1 MIGGGKNMEWIIIGL
16 LVIAII
22 LLVVLIIT
30 NRNQKVDINPLLNSN
45 SKLDESFE
53 RKLTNLRLEINN
65 MMTNLQASLSGILNN
80 QISEAAKKEMEKLDL
95 LIKTLTENLHNV
107 KMSVDNNTTLTETKL
122 ENIRLS
128 VERSIKSL
136 EMENSKKLDE
146 MRITVDDKLQ
156 KTLDEKLTRSFQ
168 MVTESLKQVYEGLGE
183 MQNLA
188 AGVGD
193 LKKVLSNVK
202 TRGILG
208 ETQLGSIL
216 EQILAKE
223 QYEENIITK
232 KGSKD
237 PVEFA
242 IKMPGDD
249 SGFVYMPID
258 AKFPLD
264 SYTAL
269 LDAYDSGNVD
279 EIKTAKANLVAKI
292 KKFGKD
298 IAEKYIDVPNTT
310 EFGIMFLPVEGLYA
324 EVVQTGVTED
334 LQRDYKINVAG
345 PTTMAALLNSL
356 QMGFKTLAIQKR
368 SSEVWKVLGAVKTEF
383 SNFQSALEATQTKIN
398 QASNELEKL
407 VGVRTRQIQRKLKD
421 VTTLPESE
429 SQKLLDTE

>member
-1 MIGGGKNMEWIIIGL
+1 MEWIIIGL

-45 SKLDESFE
+45 SKLNESFE

-345 PTTMAALLNSL
+345 PTTMAALFNSL

>member
-1 MIGGGKNMEWIIIGL
+1 MEWIIISL

-53 RKLTNLRLEINN
+53 CKLTNLRLEINN

>member
-1 MIGGGKNMEWIIIGL
+1 
-16 LVIAII
+16 
-22 LLVVLIIT
+22 
-30 NRNQKVDINPLLNSN
+30 
-45 SKLDESFE
+45 
-53 RKLTNLRLEINN
+53 
-65 MMTNLQASLSGILNN
+65 
-80 QISEAAKKEMEKLDL
+80 
-95 LIKTLTENLHNV
+95 
-107 KMSVDNNTTLTETKL
+107 
-122 ENIRLS
+122 
-128 VERSIKSL
+128 
-136 EMENSKKLDE
+136 
-146 MRITVDDKLQ
+146 
-156 KTLDEKLTRSFQ
+156 
-168 MVTESLKQVYEGLGE
+168 
-183 MQNLA
+183 
-188 AGVGD
+188 
-193 LKKVLSNVK
+193 
-202 TRGILG
+202 
-208 ETQLGSIL
+208 
-216 EQILAKE
+216 
-223 QYEENIITK
+223 
-232 KGSKD
+232 
-237 PVEFA
+237 
-242 IKMPGDD
+242 
-249 SGFVYMPID
+249 
-258 AKFPLD
+258 
-264 SYTAL
+264 
-269 LDAYDSGNVD
+269 VD

>member
-1 MIGGGKNMEWIIIGL
+1 MEWIIIGL

>member
-1 MIGGGKNMEWIIIGL
+1 MEWIIIGL

-237 PVEFA
+237 SVEFA

>member
-1 MIGGGKNMEWIIIGL
+1 MEWIIIGL
-16 LVIAII
+16 LVIAIG
-22 LLVVLIIT
+22 LLVYLIVRQ
-30 NRNQKVDINPLLNSN
+30 NKQSFDLNPILNSN
-45 SKLDESFE
+45 NKIEENFE
-53 RKLTNLRLEINN
+53 RQLTNLRIEINN
-65 MMTNLQASLSGILNN
+65 MINNVQSNLSTILSH
-80 QISEAAKKEMEKLDL
+80 QMSEDAKKEMEKLDL
-95 LIKTLTENLHNV
+95 LIKTLTEQLGNV
-107 KMSVDNNTTLTETKL
+107 KVSVTNNTNLMETKL

-136 EMENSKKLDE
+136 ETENSKKLEE
-146 MRITVDDKLQ
+146 MRNTVDEKLQ
-156 KTLDEKLTRSFQ
+156 KTLEDKLSRSFQ
-168 MVTESLKQVYEGLGE
+168 IVSDSLKQVYEGLGE

-216 EQILAKE
+216 EQILSKE

-264 SYTAL
+264 TYSAL
-269 LDAYDSGNVD
+269 LEAYDSGNAE
-279 EIKTAKANLVAKI
+279 EIKTAKANLISKI

-383 SNFQSALEATQTKIN
+383 STFQSVLEATQNKLN

-421 VTTLPESE
+421 VTTLTEHESK
-429 SQKLLDTE
+429 QLLETDGE

>member
-1 MIGGGKNMEWIIIGL
+1 MEWIIIGL

-216 EQILAKE
+216 EQILAIE

-249 SGFVYMPID
+249 SSFVYMPID